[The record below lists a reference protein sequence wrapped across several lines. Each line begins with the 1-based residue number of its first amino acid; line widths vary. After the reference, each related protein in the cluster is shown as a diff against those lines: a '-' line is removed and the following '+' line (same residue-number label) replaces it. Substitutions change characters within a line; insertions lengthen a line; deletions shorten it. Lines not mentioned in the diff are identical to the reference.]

1 MQVGSLVRLK
11 GYAKDTTDWRFSY
24 FGIVVW
30 ERLVDGWAMV
40 EVYWVYDDY
49 KCHEHLDR
57 LEVLCK

>member
-11 GYAKDTTDWRFSY
+11 GHAKDTTDWKFSY

-40 EVYWVYDDY
+40 EVYWFDDDY
-49 KCHEHLDR
+49 KCHEHSER